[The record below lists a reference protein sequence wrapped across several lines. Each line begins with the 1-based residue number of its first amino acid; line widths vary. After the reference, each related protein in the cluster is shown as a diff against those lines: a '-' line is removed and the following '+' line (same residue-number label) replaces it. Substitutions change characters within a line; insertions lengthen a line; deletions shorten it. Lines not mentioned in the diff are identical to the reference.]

1 MTDLTEPQ
9 NQAAVAGNG
18 KGGQSGMRD
27 KEERGK
33 KRYVS
38 ALVAG
43 NITTWGLTLRVYAG
57 SFLSLAMWSHFFHAQ
72 GKPQTG
78 PREKGRQEETEDLV
92 SGREMLVMG
101 PRVGSPLAPREPQA

>member
-1 MTDLTEPQ
+1 MADLTEPQ
-9 NQAAVAGNG
+9 NQAAVAGSG

-38 ALVAG
+38 SCGWEHHHLG
-43 NITTWGLTLRVYAG
+43 TDPPGICWK
-57 SFLSLAMWSHFFHAQ
+57 SSLAMWSHFFHAQ

-78 PREKGRQEETEDLV
+78 PREKGCQEETEGLV

-101 PRVGSPLAPREPQA
+101 PRVGSPLAHREPQA